1 LAARFHL
8 VDSKAAVAGRVT
20 ATLRLTCQRCLQPMN
35 VSIDDEFHVVI
46 AASEVEL
53 SQLPES
59 QDAVIADATRL
70 DLGWLIEEQLL
81 LARPLAPM
89 HERAAECRRTQAK
102 APAPKRVSA
111 EEEAED
117 QETQRPFAGLRDL
130 MNRRE

>member
-1 LAARFHL
+1 
-8 VDSKAAVAGRVT
+8 
-20 ATLRLTCQRCLQPMN
+20 MN

-46 AASEVEL
+46 AASEVEM

-89 HERAAECRRTQAK
+89 HERAAECRRTQVK
-102 APAPKRVSA
+102 APLPKRVSE